1 MAVSMFQVMMWSG
14 SFVEVDVVVELSL
27 NIFVEHVCDQGCD
40 KAEKARDLF
49 SEVCY
54 HVLER
59 DDCRF

>member
-1 MAVSMFQVMMWSG
+1 MWSG